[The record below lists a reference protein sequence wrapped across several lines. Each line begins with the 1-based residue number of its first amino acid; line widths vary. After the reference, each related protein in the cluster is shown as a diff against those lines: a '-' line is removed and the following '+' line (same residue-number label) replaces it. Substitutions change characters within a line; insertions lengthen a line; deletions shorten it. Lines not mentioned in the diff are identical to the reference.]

1 MKDFKVDRLGLAK
14 LMENSDV
21 EELAEYI
28 EQLVNYAY
36 NEGYDDALNAL

>member
-1 MKDFKVDRLGLAK
+1 MKDFKVDKLGLAK

-21 EELAEYI
+21 EEIAEYI
-28 EQLVNYAY
+28 EDLVNYAY